1 MTLHLDTTVAV
12 IKEDG
17 TRVLTNVIEPD
28 DELLGGA
35 TYEEIA
41 KRYEESP
48 SAGPG
53 AIRSDADLSDEE
65 KKPSVVVTP
74 EEDTTPSTDVTTPE
88 QVAEAVAPK
97 KHHKDA

>member
-17 TRVLTNVIEPD
+17 TTVLTNVIEPD

-41 KRYEESP
+41 KRYEEAP
-48 SAGPG
+48 SGRPFS
-53 AIRSDADLSDEE
+53 IRSDADLPEEE
-65 KKPSVVVTP
+65 KKPSVVLPP
-74 EEDTTPSTDVTTPE
+74 EEGTTPSTDVTTAE
-88 QVAEAVAPK
+88 EVAEAVAPK
-97 KHHKDA
+97 KQHKDA